1 MGTVIDFYTARP
13 LPPVAK
19 AEARCR
25 CTLCGADLWHI
36 SASGEV
42 CCADCETVCPY
53 RIDADTRRPPRRV
66 RAGRQRTGEPLN
78 MADFKFIACE
88 EQGDVL
94 RIAINRPPYN
104 VLDIA
109 TMEEMNTALDMAM
122 DNKTAKVLVITGNGD
137 KTFSSGVD
145 VMDHTPDK
153 VVKMIDVFH
162 GLLKRLMLVPIPT
175 VAVVNG
181 PALGGGCELAIACD
195 MVVASERPSSAS
207 PRSSSASS
215 RRSPRSCLPRQVP
228 MTKVMELLLGGGII
242 DAKEAHRIGMVNAV
256 FPAENFAAD
265 AGKYLEQFTTLSR
278 VALLHTKKAVKEA
291 ANAALL
297 RSPAP
302 RRAPLPARADGYRG
316 CGGRPEFSFMEKRKP
331 VWKNK

>member
-1 MGTVIDFYTARP
+1 
-13 LPPVAK
+13 
-19 AEARCR
+19 
-25 CTLCGADLWHI
+25 
-36 SASGEV
+36 
-42 CCADCETVCPY
+42 
-53 RIDADTRRPPRRV
+53 
-66 RAGRQRTGEPLN
+66 

-109 TMEEMNTALDMAM
+109 TMEEMNTALDLAM

-195 MVVASERPSSAS
+195 MVLASEKAKFGQPEIKLGVFPPIA
-207 PRSSSASS
+207 AIL
-215 RRSPRSCLPRQVP
+215 LPRQVP
-228 MTKVMELLLGGGII
+228 MTKVMELLLGGGLIS
-242 DAKEAHRIGMVNAV
+242 AQEALNLGLLNRV
-256 FPAENFAAD
+256 FPRASFAQDTRAFLD
-265 AGKYLEQFTTLSR
+265 QFLGLSR
-278 VALLHTKKAVKEA
+278 VALMYTKKAVREA
-291 ANAALL
+291 AGKPFFEALFTVEQIYL
-297 RSPAP
+297 KDLMAT
-302 RRAPLPARADGYRG
+302 ADAVEGLN
-316 CGGRPEFSFMEKRKP
+316 SFMEKRKP

>member
-1 MGTVIDFYTARP
+1 
-13 LPPVAK
+13 
-19 AEARCR
+19 
-25 CTLCGADLWHI
+25 
-36 SASGEV
+36 
-42 CCADCETVCPY
+42 
-53 RIDADTRRPPRRV
+53 
-66 RAGRQRTGEPLN
+66 

-122 DNKTAKVLVITGNGD
+122 DNKTAKVLVITGSGD

-162 GLLKRLMLVPIPT
+162 GILKRLMMVPIPT
-175 VAVVNG
+175 VAAING

-195 MVVASERPSSAS
+195 MVVASESAKLGQ
-207 PRSSSASS
+207 PEIKLGVFPPIAAIL
-215 RRSPRSCLPRQVP
+215 LPRQIP

-242 DAKEAHRIGMVNAV
+242 DATEAHRLGLVNKV
-256 FPAENFAAD
+256 FPRDTFAAD
-265 AGKYLEQFTTLSR
+265 TAKFLEQFTSLSR
-278 VALLHTKKAVKEA
+278 VALLHTKKAVKE
-291 ANAALL
+291 LSL
-297 RSPAP
+297 IHISEPT
-302 RRAPLPARADGYRG
+302 
-316 CGGRPEFSFMEKRKP
+316 RPY
-331 VWKNK
+331 

>member
-1 MGTVIDFYTARP
+1 
-13 LPPVAK
+13 
-19 AEARCR
+19 
-25 CTLCGADLWHI
+25 
-36 SASGEV
+36 
-42 CCADCETVCPY
+42 
-53 RIDADTRRPPRRV
+53 
-66 RAGRQRTGEPLN
+66 

-109 TMEEMNTALDMAM
+109 TMEEMNTALDLAM

-195 MVVASERPSSAS
+195 MVLASEKAKFGQPEIKLGVFPPIA
-207 PRSSSASS
+207 AIL
-215 RRSPRSCLPRQVP
+215 LPRQVP

-256 FPAENFAAD
+256 FPPEKLRRRLREVPRAIHDAVARGPAAHQE
-265 AGKYLEQFTTLSR
+265 GGQGSG
-278 VALLHTKKAVKEA
+278 HPAV
-291 ANAALL
+291 L
-297 RSPAP
+297 RGAAP
-302 RRAPLPARADGYRG
+302 RRTPLPA
-316 CGGRPEFSFMEKRKP
+316 
-331 VWKNK
+331 